1 MAPKSSNSCNP
12 GSRRTSAGKIRILA
26 VIALGLSLAA
36 CGGSGGGGLATG
48 GDGGGD
54 SGGGGNGWVPG
65 VYLASSTFQSQCAAP
80 RAGTND
86 IQGTS
91 TDENNF
97 LRSYSDD
104 TYLWYAEIVDEDP
117 ALFATAEYFNRL
129 KTDATTPSNNPK
141 DQFHFTFPT
150 DDWIALSQSGA
161 SAGYGTQFALLQSSP
176 PRHIVVAYTDPNT
189 PASAETLERGAEILT
204 VDGVDVINGNDTDTL
219 NAAFFPSSAGET
231 HSFTVR
237 DLGSAT
243 TRSFSMVS
251 AIVTSTP
258 VQNVKTIP
266 NGAGNVGYLLFNDHI
281 ATAERGLFDAVTQL
295 AASGIDEL
303 VVDVRYNGGGFL
315 DIASEFAYMIA
326 GAAQTGGRTF
336 ELLTFNDKHPATN
349 PVTGQPIT
357 PVGFHSQSRG
367 FDPSLPS
374 GTTLPTLNL
383 SRVFVLTGSGTC
395 SASESIINSL
405 RGVGVEVIQIGSTTC
420 GKPYGFYATGN
431 CGTHY
436 FTIQFRGENELGFG
450 DYADGFTPENTLGV
464 EGIVIPGCSVADDF
478 GAALGD
484 PAENRLAAA
493 LEYAETGTCPPPTGI
508 AAAGLSK
515 ATGESG
521 EDLLIPKSPWHQNRI
536 IER

>member
-1 MAPKSSNSCNP
+1 MAPKSSNYCEL
-12 GSRRTSAGKIRILA
+12 GSRRTSADKIRILTL
-26 VIALGLSLAA
+26 IALGLSLAA

-48 GDGGGD
+48 GGGG

-65 VYLASSTFQSQCAAP
+65 VYLAASTFQSQCAAP
-80 RAGTND
+80 RAGTSD

-91 TDENNF
+91 SDENNF
-97 LRSYSDD
+97 LRSYSND

-117 ALFATAEYFNRL
+117 ALFATAAYFDRL
-129 KTDATTPSNNPK
+129 KTDATTPSDDPK
-141 DQFHFTFPT
+141 DRFHFTFPT
-150 DDWIALSQSGA
+150 DEWIALSQSGA
-161 SAGYGTQFALLQSSP
+161 TAGYGTQFALLQSSP
-176 PRHIVVAYTDPNT
+176 PRHIVVAYTDLNT
-189 PASAETLERGAEILT
+189 PAFAEMLERGAEILN
-204 VDGVDVINGNDTDTL
+204 VDGEDVVNGNDVDAL
-219 NAAFFPSSAGET
+219 NAALFPSSAGQE
-231 HSFTVR
+231 HFFTVR

-251 AIVTSTP
+251 AIVTSMP

-266 NGAGNVGYLLFNDHI
+266 TAAGDVGYLLFNDHI
-281 ATAERGLFDAVTQL
+281 ATAERGLFDAVIQL
-295 AASGIDEL
+295 AAGNITDL

-349 PVTGQPIT
+349 PVTGDPIN
-357 PVGFHSQSRG
+357 PIGFHAQSLG
-367 FDPSLPS
+367 FDPSLPF

-436 FTIQFRGENELGFG
+436 FTIQFRGENEVGFG
-450 DYADGFTPENTLGV
+450 DYADGFTPENTLDA

-478 GAALGD
+478 EAALGE

-493 LEYAETGTCPPPTGI
+493 LQYAESGTCPAPTGI
-508 AAAGLSK
+508 APARLSK
-515 ATGESG
+515 TTGESG
-521 EDLLIPKSPWHQNRI
+521 EDLLVPKSPWHQNRI
-536 IER
+536 IAR